1 MKHNITKL
9 LAIIALLVVPSHAQE
24 FVPAK
29 DIAKQLNQSVRG
41 GKVEQRT
48 QQFSNAAYKELN
60 PNLEASTRGIVIVQ
74 TGGQQQATV
83 NVDASAAMTFENI
96 RFKIDSIELADE
108 ASVRQL
114 IAIAEA
120 LKENGKD
127 KSFVIE
133 GHTCDLGADAHN
145 QNLSEKRSLAVG
157 MFFRKQG
164 VSCELV
170 PFGFGESDPAMA
182 NSSEAKRKANRRVV
196 VRRKA

>member
-1 MKHNITKL
+1 MKRNFSI
-9 LAIIALLVVPSHAQE
+9 LAIIALLVVPSPAQE

-48 QQFSNAAYKELN
+48 QQFSSKTYKELN
-60 PNLEASTRGIVIVQ
+60 PNLEASTRGIIIVQ
-74 TGGQQQATV
+74 TGGQEQATV
-83 NVDASAAMTFENI
+83 NVNASAAMTFENI

-108 ASVRQL
+108 ASARQL

-120 LKENGKD
+120 LKEIGND

-133 GHTCDLGADAHN
+133 GHTCDLGDESHN
-145 QNLSEKRSLAVG
+145 QKLSEKRSLAVG
-157 MFFRKQG
+157 LFFRKQG
-164 VSCELV
+164 VTCELV
-170 PFGFGESDPAMA
+170 PFGFGEKEPVNA
-182 NSSEAKRKANRRVV
+182 NSSETQRQTNRRVV

>member
-1 MKHNITKL
+1 MKRNLSI
-9 LAIIALLVVPSHAQE
+9 LAIIALLIVPSQAQE

-29 DIAKQLNQSVRG
+29 DIAKKLNQSVRG

-48 QQFSNAAYKELN
+48 QQFSNEAYKELN
-60 PNLEASTRGIVIVQ
+60 PTLEASTRGIIIVQ

-96 RFKIDSIELADE
+96 RFKIDSVELADE
-108 ASVRQL
+108 ASARQL

-120 LKENGKD
+120 LKEIGNG

-133 GHTCDLGADAHN
+133 GHTCDLGADGHN

-157 MFFRKQG
+157 LFFRKQG
-164 VSCELV
+164 VDCELV
-170 PFGFGESDPAMA
+170 PLGFGEKDPANA
-182 NSSEAKRKANRRVV
+182 NSSEAQRQANRRVV